1 MDAITDAITQ
11 TQRNWVFALRQIY
24 ATQRKSPI
32 ALRLRC
38 VVITTYSRAICY
50 SFPRRKSASS
60 FSGRT

>member
-32 ALRLRC
+32 ALRLRWQAWAMPAC
-38 VVITTYSRAICY
+38 DMNPAIKNAGSKCD
-50 SFPRRKSASS
+50 FNIQ
-60 FSGRT
+60 